1 MSKNPNRVLLED
13 AKIIANKVIDFV
25 KDNDITNGC
34 KLHLC
39 GSIRRKAKDCGDVDF
54 CVEENDWAILEPVF
68 RDSDI
73 FDSKNILV
81 KDGSFKAGML
91 DGLNI
96 EFYVGPKRGMGALMQ
111 FTTGSAAHN
120 VEIRRKAIRLGY
132 KVNQYG
138 VWDRATN
145 EFIGG
150 ETESEFYDILGMEYL
165 KPEDRSKSWK

>member
-1 MSKNPNRVLLED
+1 MY
-13 AKIIANKVIDFV
+13 
-25 KDNDITNGC
+25 
-34 KLHLC
+34 
-39 GSIRRKAKDCGDVDF
+39 
-54 CVEENDWAILEPVF
+54 VF

-150 ETESEFYDILGMEYL
+150 ETESEFYDILGIILYMRWNMQIHLIFKEF
-165 KPEDRSKSWK
+165 RSIIMMPCGFCFVA